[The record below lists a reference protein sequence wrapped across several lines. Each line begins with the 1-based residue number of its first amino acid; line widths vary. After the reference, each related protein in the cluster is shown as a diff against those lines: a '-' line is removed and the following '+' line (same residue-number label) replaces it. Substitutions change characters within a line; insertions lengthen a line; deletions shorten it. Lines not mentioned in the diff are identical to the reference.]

1 MKKFGFY
8 LFLFSLQG
16 IFAQEID
23 KDLLRVKQRLDSVE
37 SFTASI
43 ELDVDIS
50 FINMPK
56 KYAEISYQKGER
68 IQFES
73 EDFVMVPKRGLD
85 FSFSNLFKYT
95 FITVDRGVEMRNG
108 ETYKALNIIPT
119 DKRADFS
126 IAMLLL
132 DTVNNRIAA
141 SEINTKKEGTYQL
154 SLFYENKRTPLP
166 EQVEVAFE
174 VERLKI
180 PLSYMGKDVEVD
192 KKSMKKEDI
201 KKGKIYLN
209 IDDYQIDYI
218 N

>member
-37 SFTASI
+37 AFTASI